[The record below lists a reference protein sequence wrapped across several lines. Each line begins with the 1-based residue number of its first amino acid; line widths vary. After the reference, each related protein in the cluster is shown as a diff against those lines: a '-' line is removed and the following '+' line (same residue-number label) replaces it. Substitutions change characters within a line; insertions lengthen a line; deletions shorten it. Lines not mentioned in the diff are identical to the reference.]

1 MADFAVRTVFGAQD
15 KLSPAFKRMGNE
27 ADKFGRRGAGA
38 MGRINNAANS
48 LLGTFRGLLPIFGV
62 AAIANYANKA
72 IELASALTEVQ
83 NVVDVTFG
91 DGAKQINEWSKTA
104 ITQFGLSELQAKKF
118 TGSLGAMMKS
128 SGLASDDVLKFST
141 NLTGLAGDFASFY
154 NLPIEEAFEKIRSGI
169 SGETEPLKQ
178 LGINMSVA
186 NMEAFAL
193 TKGITKQ
200 WKAMSQAEQTQLRY
214 AFLMKASSD
223 AQGDFN
229 KTLSTSY
236 ANQKRVLGVKFD
248 QALAEMATKIL
259 PDLTS
264 ELQKVNKIMDRI
276 DWERVGKWAV
286 FIVKWGFRLAVA
298 FTAYKIAL
306 AGVWGYQ
313 KIMLASSWL
322 KYLWMMRAAIF
333 KAVTMTKAWAVAQKA
348 VNFIMA
354 MNPIG
359 LVIIAVAALGVAI
372 YDLYKNW
379 DFYMIRIQIK
389 MKEWELGFRAVK
401 LQAFELLNTMGM
413 LSDSKFELSKIEFQ
427 ITAIQKKLLENRAGE
442 IAPNSS
448 EVKGRQA
455 STVVNVNNATPGT
468 TAEVTPRRG
477 ATVNM
482 DRVGANP

>member
-1 MADFAVRTVFGAQD
+1 
-15 KLSPAFKRMGNE
+15 
-27 ADKFGRRGAGA
+27 
-38 MGRINNAANS
+38 
-48 LLGTFRGLLPIFGV
+48 
-62 AAIANYANKA
+62 
-72 IELASALTEVQ
+72 
-83 NVVDVTFG
+83 
-91 DGAKQINEWSKTA
+91 
-104 ITQFGLSELQAKKF
+104 
-118 TGSLGAMMKS
+118 
-128 SGLASDDVLKFST
+128 
-141 NLTGLAGDFASFY
+141 
-154 NLPIEEAFEKIRSGI
+154 
-169 SGETEPLKQ
+169 
-178 LGINMSVA
+178 
-186 NMEAFAL
+186 
-193 TKGITKQ
+193 
-200 WKAMSQAEQTQLRY
+200 
-214 AFLMKASSD
+214 
-223 AQGDFN
+223 
-229 KTLSTSY
+229 
-236 ANQKRVLGVKFD
+236 
-248 QALAEMATKIL
+248 
-259 PDLTS
+259 
-264 ELQKVNKIMDRI
+264 
-276 DWERVGKWAV
+276 
-286 FIVKWGFRLAVA
+286 
-298 FTAYKIAL
+298 
-306 AGVWGYQ
+306 
-313 KIMLASSWL
+313 MLASSWL

-413 LSDSKFELSKIEFQ
+413 LSDSKFELAKIEFQ